1 MQGEP
6 LTPTIFNIVVDAL
19 ILHWVVVVVGEDA
32 GYEGFKRAVKKL
44 AALFYLKYGIIA
56 SP

>member
-1 MQGEP
+1 M
-6 LTPTIFNIVVDAL
+6 VDAL